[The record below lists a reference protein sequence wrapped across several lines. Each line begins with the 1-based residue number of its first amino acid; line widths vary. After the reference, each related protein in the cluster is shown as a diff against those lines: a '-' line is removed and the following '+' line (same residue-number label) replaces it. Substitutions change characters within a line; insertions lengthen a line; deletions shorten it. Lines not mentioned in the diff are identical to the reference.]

1 MAFDPIT
8 AGIELGKKVLDMLTP
23 WIPDPVAREKAAQ
36 EMVSLLLEEKR
47 LDNQDRDSAR
57 KREMEVKD
65 ATPARLAFLIVG
77 SFIAVALFVVMH
89 PYVWPGTKLEPEM
102 LGMVGAVIGYLS
114 AKAEQV
120 ASYYFGS
127 SAGSQAKDSVIK
139 NITSSK

>member
-8 AGIELGKKVLDMLTP
+8 AGMELGKKVLDMLTP
-23 WIPDPVAREKAAQ
+23 WIPDPAAREKAAQ
-36 EMVSLLLEEKR
+36 QMTGLLLEEKR
-47 LDNQDRDSAR
+47 IDAADRDSAR

-77 SFIAVALFVVMH
+77 AFIAVAVFVVAH
-89 PYVWPGTKLEPEM
+89 PYIWPGTKLEPEM

-127 SAGSQAKDSVIK
+127 SAGSQAKDLTIGK
-139 NITSSK
+139 MAGK